1 MEGWR
6 GGGIYLLLTRFLLTL
21 RSRRAILLG
30 LAIVLASSFAAP
42 AAAQSASVSVDQDR
56 VELDDDVVVEL
67 TVRGGRGRQLRAPTV
82 TCCLRLVSPRP
93 FFDASSTVNGET
105 ERTVSWRYR
114 AIRPGDARILSEVV
128 EVGGRTVRTQPVDV
142 EVTAAAPA
150 PAPRDLPAGDLFVR
164 AEPSRTSAVVGQ
176 QVFVD
181 YVLYFVPSIQPR
193 QTTPTGTWDAPG
205 AWREELDVPPA
216 YPRTVQRDGQT
227 LESVTIR
234 RVALFPTRA
243 GALELAPMDFA
254 IDLFREAPAPVDDP
268 FGAFFRPFSSTFDEE
283 DVTAPGV
290 TIDVS
295 PLPDGAPPSFSGAVG
310 QFGLATSVEP
320 RRVTAGDPVEFAMT
334 LTGTGN
340 LATLPAPPLDVPPS
354 VDLYDP
360 SEELDLDRKAD
371 PLRGRKTFRY
381 TLVPQAG
388 GTLDLP
394 PAVWS
399 YYDPS
404 DGQYKTLRSGAI
416 EIEVDG
422 PALAVRPA
430 PDVSG
435 LLTTADWRAAPRSR
449 TWLWWVL
456 GGGLAFPLLAL
467 LGLAIARAGRD
478 RARADTPAR
487 RAARATPEVR
497 RRLAAARQLDG
508 PPFYAALDDALRQF
522 LADRLGVPRTV
533 RSRTD
538 VTRALQRRDVPE
550 PLRQRVDALLGAAE
564 RGQFAPGAA
573 PDREP
578 ILSEAEQVLDALGA
592 LHATKTPRRFRR
604 QLGEA
609 AP

>member
-1 MEGWR
+1 MSGTVPR
-6 GGGIYLLLTRFLLTL
+6 AGRRARRLGGLAGV
-21 RSRRAILLG
+21 AILLAG
-30 LAIVLASSFAAP
+30 LFVSAP
-42 AAAQSASVSVDQDR
+42 AAAQSAQVTVDRDR

-67 TVRGGRGRQLRAPTV
+67 TVRGGRGRQLRAPAV

-93 FFDASSTVNGET
+93 FFDVSSTVNGET

-114 AIRPGDARILSEVV
+114 AIRPGDARILSDVV

-142 EVTAAAPA
+142 EITAAAPA

-164 AEPSRTSAVVGQ
+164 AEASRTTAVVGQ

-181 YVLYFVPSIQPR
+181 YVLYFDPSIQPR

-216 YPRTVQRDGQT
+216 YPRTVQRGGQT

-254 IDLFREAPAPVDDP
+254 IDLFREAPDLADDP
-268 FGAFFRPFSSTFDEE
+268 FGSFFRPFASTFDEE

-290 TIDVS
+290 TIDVA
-295 PLPDGAPPSFSGAVG
+295 PLPAGAPPSFSGAVG

-320 RRVTAGDPVEFAMT
+320 RRVTAGDPVEVRLT

-340 LATLPAPPLDVPPS
+340 LATLPAPALDVPTS
-354 VDLYDP
+354 VDVYDP

-371 PLRGRKTFRY
+371 PLRGRKTFSY

-404 DGQYKTLRSGAI
+404 DGRYKTLRSDAV
-416 EIEVDG
+416 EITVDG
-422 PALAVRPA
+422 PALAARPA
-430 PDVSG
+430 PNASG
-435 LLTTADWRAAPRSR
+435 LLTEADWRAAPRASG
-449 TWLWWVL
+449 WLWWVL
-456 GGGLAFPLLAL
+456 GGGLALPALAL
-467 LGLAIARAGRD
+467 LGLAVARAGRE
-478 RARADTPAR
+478 RRRADTPAR

-497 RRLAAARQLDG
+497 RRLAAARPLDG

-522 LADRLGVPRTV
+522 LADRLGVPRTA
-533 RSRTD
+533 RSRAD
-538 VTRALQRRDVPE
+538 VERALRGRSVPA
-550 PLRQRVDALLGAAE
+550 PLRERVDALLQAAE

-573 PDREP
+573 PDREAT
-578 ILSEAEQVLDALGA
+578 LAETEQVLDALGA
-592 LHATKTPRRFRR
+592 LQAPRRGRR
-604 QLGEA
+604 QPDEA
-609 AP
+609 AS

>member
-1 MEGWR
+1 MRATIQRSPRRGRGWR
-6 GGGIYLLLTRFLLTL
+6 PRGGLV
-21 RSRRAILLG
+21 A
-30 LAIVLASSFAAP
+30 LAVLLASSLVAVP
-42 AAAQSASVSVDQDR
+42 AAAQSASVTVDRDR
-56 VELDDDVVVEL
+56 VDLDDDVVVEM

-93 FFDASSTVNGET
+93 FFDVSSTVNGET

-114 AIRPGDARILSEVV
+114 AIRPGDARVLSEVV
-128 EVGGRTVRTQPVDV
+128 EVGGQTVRTQPVDV
-142 EVTAAAPA
+142 EVTAPAPA

-164 AEPSRTSAVVGQ
+164 AEPSRRSAVVGQ
-176 QVFVD
+176 QIFVD

-216 YPRTVQRDGQT
+216 YPRTVQRGGQT

-254 IDLFREAPAPVDDP
+254 IDLFREAPDPVDDP

-310 QFGLATSVEP
+310 QFGLATSVDP
-320 RRVTAGDPVEFAMT
+320 RRVGAGDPVEVRLT

-340 LATLPAPPLDVPPS
+340 LATLPAPQLDVPPS
-354 VDLYDP
+354 VDVYDP
-360 SEELDLDRKAD
+360 SEELELDRKAD
-371 PLRGRKTFRY
+371 PLRGRKTFTY

-388 GTLDLP
+388 GALDVP

-404 DGQYKTLRSGAI
+404 DGRYKTLRSDAI
-416 EIEVDG
+416 AVEVSG
-422 PALAVRPA
+422 PALAARPA
-430 PDVSG
+430 PSVSG
-435 LLTTADWRAAPRSR
+435 LLTAADWRAAPRS
-449 TWLWWVL
+449 TGWLWWVL
-456 GGGLAFPLLAL
+456 GGGLAVPLLAL
-467 LGLAIARAGRD
+467 LGLAAVRAARER
-478 RARADTPAR
+478 RHADTPAR

-497 RRLAAARQLDG
+497 RRLAAARALDG
-508 PPFYAALDDALRQF
+508 PPFFTALDGALRQF

-533 RSRTD
+533 RSRAD
-538 VTRALQRRDVPE
+538 VGLALQRRGVPE
-550 PLRQRVDALLGAAE
+550 PLRQRLDALLRAAE

-578 ILSEAEQVLDALGA
+578 ILIETEQVLDALGA
-592 LHATKTPRRFRR
+592 LGTAEPPRRWRR
-604 QLGEA
+604 QRDGV